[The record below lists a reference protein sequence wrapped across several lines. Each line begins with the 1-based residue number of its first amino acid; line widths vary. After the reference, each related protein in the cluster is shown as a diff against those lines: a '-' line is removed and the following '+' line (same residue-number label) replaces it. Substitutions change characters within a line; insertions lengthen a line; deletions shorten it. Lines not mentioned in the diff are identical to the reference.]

1 MNNSEAPKGL
11 MNIISEVKETPEYR
25 KKVMEM
31 RVSALC
37 EEILRHGEHLSS
49 GRYVESVA
57 MTIERDTI
65 ILKLDEDT
73 VLNNGGNMREVAL
86 KIAVNPGR
94 KSQCK
99 KDEFKTIFTKNI
111 LGIKNNKF
119 EKPTINQLENYQ
131 DALDY
136 LKITLESNRKTKNV

>member
-1 MNNSEAPKGL
+1 
-11 MNIISEVKETPEYR
+11 
-25 KKVMEM
+25 
-31 RVSALC
+31 
-37 EEILRHGEHLSS
+37 
-49 GRYVESVA
+49 
-57 MTIERDTI
+57 
-65 ILKLDEDT
+65 
-73 VLNNGGNMREVAL
+73 MREVAL

-99 KDEFKTIFTKNI
+99 EDEFKTIFTKNI